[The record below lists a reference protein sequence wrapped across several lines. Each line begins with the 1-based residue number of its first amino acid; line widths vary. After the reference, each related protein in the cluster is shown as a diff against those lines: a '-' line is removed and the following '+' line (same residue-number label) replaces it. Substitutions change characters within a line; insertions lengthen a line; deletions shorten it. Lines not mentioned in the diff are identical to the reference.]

1 MCRKEL
7 EFRTLKIYTI
17 METIQVRILQAND
30 GKYLYNGDT
39 ICRYVQ
45 LAPTANEEEW
55 REITEEEKNA
65 IESEKER
72 KANDERDAQV

>member
-1 MCRKEL
+1 
-7 EFRTLKIYTI
+7 
-17 METIQVRILQAND
+17 METIQVRILQASE

-45 LAPTANEEEW
+45 LAPTSNAEDW

-65 IESEKER
+65 IEAEQER
-72 KANDERDAQV
+72 RANEEHDAQV

>member
-1 MCRKEL
+1 
-7 EFRTLKIYTI
+7 
-17 METIQVRILQAND
+17 METIQVRILQASV

-45 LAPTANEEEW
+45 LAQTANADDW

-65 IESEKER
+65 IEAEQER
-72 KANDERDAQV
+72 KANEDAQV

>member
-17 METIQVRILQAND
+17 METIQVRILQASE

-39 ICRYVQ
+39 ICRFVQ
-45 LAPTANEEEW
+45 LAPTANADDW

-65 IESEKER
+65 IEAEQER
-72 KANDERDAQV
+72 KANEDAQV